1 MSVNL
6 MNHAFFLFSSMF
18 RGVALYPVKPRQED
32 ITAPQAHGKGK
43 STLPTGPV
51 VPTG

>member
-32 ITAPQAHGKGK
+32 FTATQDNGKGK

-51 VPTG
+51 VPMG